1 MAKGES
7 KTGNCRFC
15 GQSSIVEGG
24 ADMTA
29 PQLEEAATMRCAC
42 DDAKLYQ
49 ETANRR
55 GTAKQRAQELFGEN
69 AGEYKQQ
76 EDILE
81 LINNAIDLVCDKKM
95 KQATFKFRTGLNC
108 RIMQMAKDKIK
119 VVRETSNTEAFE
131 Q

>member
-15 GQSSIVEGG
+15 GQSSIIEGG
-24 ADMTA
+24 ADMTE
-29 PQLEEAATMRCAC
+29 PQLEEAATMCCTC

-69 AGEYKQQ
+69 AGEYKQP

-81 LINNAIDLVCDKKM
+81 LINNAIDLVCDKK
-95 KQATFKFRTGLNC
+95 
-108 RIMQMAKDKIK
+108 
-119 VVRETSNTEAFE
+119 
-131 Q
+131 

>member
-1 MAKGES
+1 MAKEA
-7 KTGNCRFC
+7 KNAACRFC
-15 GQSSIVEGG
+15 GQQHIIENGG
-24 ADMTA
+24 DMTE
-29 PQLEEAATMRCAC
+29 PQLEECATMRCTC

-49 ETANRR
+49 ETENRR
-55 GTAKQRAQELFGEN
+55 GTAKQRAQELFGDN
-69 AGEYKQQ
+69 AGEYKQP
-76 EDILE
+76 EAVLE

-95 KQATFKFRTGLNC
+95 KQAAFKVRTGLNC